1 MAEKGIYDKDVFYLL
16 LIDTSHKIYLLDLK
30 ILKEYFMVVNSMW
43 VPEMEVNILKA
54 EVRNCETQ

>member
-1 MAEKGIYDKDVFYLL
+1 MAEKGIYDKGVFYLS
-16 LIDTSHKIYLLDLK
+16 LIDTSHKIYLLDLN

-43 VPEMEVNILKA
+43 VTEMEVNILKA